1 MNRLKRIRRV
11 RLTALRGVV
20 AVAIAVAMAGMAA
33 AAEGQP
39 TLDEAL
45 QQIRTYE
52 FGQNREMLS
61 VVQDICNASYGEPE
75 TRKAIEQSL
84 IGLLESDATYDCKDF
99 VCRQLYVIGTDA
111 SVPTLAKML
120 TDEKYSDMARY
131 ALESIEG
138 AAADKAFLDA
148 LSRTEDRT
156 QIGVIN
162 SIGMRG
168 QTEAVPELGTLLGDS
183 DAEVAKAAAASL
195 GRIGGTQAADLL
207 AKSRANALD
216 AVKPAVTSGYLMCAA
231 SFVIGGDT
239 DAARAIYT
247 ELNND
252 AESREARIA
261 AIEGLVAVDGNGAL
275 PLLLD
280 LLKGN
285 DAGLQAIAAGAL
297 RTLDGNE
304 VTAAVAGVLPNL
316 DPNGQMVALY
326 ALRARGDRAALPAV
340 TDAVSSDD
348 PDVKIAALEALATV
362 GGASS
367 VELLTGL
374 AVSDDPEVA
383 RVAKATLA
391 SLRGL
396 DVDGIIITAM
406 NAADDPAKLVLID
419 ALAARGGNSAVPEL
433 LKTAVDSDEAVRN
446 AALEALGVLA
456 SESDLTPLLSLLVQ
470 MNGNPS
476 QTVAE
481 NTVVAV
487 VQRMETAQEGAG
499 TISRALAGLRGK
511 PAVAASLVRA
521 LGRIGDPGTLDQLR
535 NLAINSKAG
544 PVQDAAVRALADWP
558 SAEVIDDLRNLASA
572 SSNDTHKALAFRGFL
587 RLLRQGGDRPVEDT
601 LKLYEEAVHLASSA
615 DDKRLVLAGLAEVRD
630 ERALALVEPYLTDED
645 VKAEA
650 AQATEQITKNLQ
662 G

>member
-20 AVAIAVAMAGMAA
+20 VVAIAVAMAGTAV

-61 VVQDICNASYGEPE
+61 VVQDICTASYGEPE
-75 TRKAIEQSL
+75 TRTVIEQGL

-138 AAADKAFLDA
+138 AEADKAFMDA
-148 LSRTEDRT
+148 LSKTNDRT

-168 QTEAVPELGTLLGDS
+168 QAEAVPELGTLLGDS

-195 GRIGGTQAADLL
+195 GRIGGPSAADLL
-207 AKSRANALD
+207 ATSRASASD
-216 AVKPAVTSGYLMCAA
+216 EIKPAVTSGYLMCAA
-231 SFVIGGDT
+231 SFVKEGDT

-247 ELNND
+247 ELNNE

-285 DAGLQAIAAGAL
+285 DAGLQAIAAGAV
-297 RTLDGNE
+297 RTLEGDD
-304 VTAAVAGVLPNL
+304 VTTAVAGALPNL
-316 DPNGQMVALY
+316 DANGQMVALY

-391 SLRGL
+391 ALRGL
-396 DVDGIIITAM
+396 DVDDAVVKAM
-406 NAADDPAKLVLID
+406 NAARGPAKLVLIG
-419 ALAARGGNSAVPEL
+419 ALAARGAQSAVPD
-433 LKTAVDSDEAVRN
+433 LKKSAVDSDEAVRQ
-446 AALEALGVLA
+446 ASLEALGALA
-456 SESDLTPLLSLLVQ
+456 SDSELTQLLSLLVQ

-476 QTVAE
+476 QTAAE

-487 VQRMETAQEGAG
+487 VQRMETTQKGAS
-499 TISRALAGLRGK
+499 TISRALSSLKGK
-511 PAVAASLVRA
+511 PEVAASLVRV
-521 LGRIGDPGTLDQLR
+521 LGRIGDSSALSQLR
-535 NLAINSKAG
+535 DLAFNAKDE
-544 PVQDAAVRALADWP
+544 PVKDAAVRALADWP
-558 SAEVIDDLRNLASA
+558 SAEVIDDLRNLAST

-587 RLLRQGGDRPVEDT
+587 RLLRQGGDRPMEDT
-601 LKLYEEAVHLASSA
+601 LKLYEEAVQLASSA

-630 ERALALVEPYLTDED
+630 ERALALVEPYLADDD

-650 AQATEQITKNLQ
+650 TQATEQIKKNLQ